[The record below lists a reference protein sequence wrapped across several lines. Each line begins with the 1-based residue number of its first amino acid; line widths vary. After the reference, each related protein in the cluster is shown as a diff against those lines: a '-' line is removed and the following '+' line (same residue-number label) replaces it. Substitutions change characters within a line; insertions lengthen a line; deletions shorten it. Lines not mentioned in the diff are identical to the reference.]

1 MLRLASHNRLYTFV
15 CVLVILFGI
24 LLEIQNPLRD
34 SLRAGT
40 RSVAAGA
47 WVAVHGMGDA
57 IDYYG
62 GLSSRATLASENQT
76 LRAEIARLESL
87 SLHNDVLRSEN
98 ATLRDMFSLR
108 EAHPEGIAAS
118 VLSDPA
124 VSPYGTFVIGS
135 GTDDGVVVG
144 AYVLSAP
151 RVAIGRG

>member
-15 CVLVILFGI
+15 FVLVILFGI

-62 GLSSRATLASENQT
+62 GL
-76 LRAEIARLESL
+76 
-87 SLHNDVLRSEN
+87 
-98 ATLRDMFSLR
+98 
-108 EAHPEGIAAS
+108 
-118 VLSDPA
+118 
-124 VSPYGTFVIGS
+124 
-135 GTDDGVVVG
+135 
-144 AYVLSAP
+144 
-151 RVAIGRG
+151 